1 MKRLMAVSFVLL
13 LLAGCGGK
21 SGASV
26 DDLQRSNDDLTK
38 RVRALEDELL
48 QIEKK
53 QIQNEQAM
61 RAMAERLR
69 DMENAV
75 NKIELG
81 PAPSR

>member
-1 MKRLMAVSFVLL
+1 MKRLMAISFVLL

-26 DDLQRSNDDLTK
+26 DDLQRSNEDLSR
-38 RVRALEDELL
+38 RVKALEDQLL
-48 QIEKK
+48 DVEKK
-53 QIQNEQAM
+53 QIQSEQAM

-81 PAPSR
+81 PAPTR

>member
-1 MKRLMAVSFVLL
+1 MKRLIAVSVVLL

-21 SGASV
+21 GGAKV
-26 DDLQRSNDDLTK
+26 DDLQRSNEDLSR
-38 RVRALEDELL
+38 RVKALEDELL
-48 QIEKK
+48 QVEKK
-53 QIQNEQAM
+53 QIQSEQAI